1 MKILVKNIFTTI
13 VALTLLFSSAGFQVY
28 KHICSSHNFSAV
40 SLIETPS
47 CEKDH
52 QLAEEIDDCCKIE
65 EEIIQSNCCDSEPIA
80 KSELIVI
87 ASQELTCC
95 TSSIESNQLESS
107 LFPPVEQKISLL
119 ENYFVVISLNIIEL
133 QNSIPVIVFYNN
145 DLPPPVFGKQL
156 LQSIHQLKIDTP
168 IG

>member
-1 MKILVKNIFTTI
+1 MKLLIKNILTTI
-13 VALTLLFSSAGFQVY
+13 VALTLLFSSTGFQVY
-28 KHICSSHNFSAV
+28 KHICASHNFSAV

-65 EEIIQSNCCDSEPIA
+65 EEIIQSNCCDSEPITT
-80 KSELIVI
+80 SDLIVI
-87 ASQELTCC
+87 TSQELSCC

-107 LFPPVEQKISLL
+107 IFPPVEQKISLI

-133 QNSIPVIVFYNN
+133 QNSIPVIVFNN
-145 DLPPPVFGKQL
+145 KDLPPPLFGKQL

-168 IG
+168 IC